1 MCIRDRYKKGLPK
14 ARNKLTDEM
23 WNKYIYHKD
32 EDRFIGAI
40 FATVYTAVGTLR
52 AAEHKQYNL
61 KRKEKRDLSS
71 DQTMF
76 GRVFTYVMQAVSY
89 THLDVYKRQI
99 LHRLIDSL
107 ALAGGSIEE
116 IREAWAELGK
126 LYSDRIMR
134 PQDAIKAWQ
143 KVFEINKKDFRALD
157 ALEALFNQES
167 QWEDAVNVIE
177 KRVKLLDKDSQKIAE
192 LLKICLLYTS

>member
-1 MCIRDRYKKGLPK
+1 MCIRDR
-14 ARNKLTDEM
+14 
-23 WNKYIYHKD
+23 
-32 EDRFIGAI
+32 
-40 FATVYTAVGTLR
+40 
-52 AAEHKQYNL
+52 
-61 KRKEKRDLSS
+61 
-71 DQTMF
+71 
-76 GRVFTYVMQAVSY
+76 
-89 THLDVYKRQI
+89 
-99 LHRLIDSL
+99 
-107 ALAGGSIEE
+107 
-116 IREAWAELGK
+116 